1 MIQNDILERFAH
13 AEARHQREIDRF
25 RSDGGT
31 WRNKQKLFEIEM
43 NQRGYILV
51 GVGMYS
57 SVWRLH
63 GKLYKINSNL
73 NGVYDGF
80 YNWMLACIK
89 QPGNPC
95 LPQFG
100 ELVQHGQR
108 FCVEVQPLQKQW
120 TIDGPE
126 SLYGASRTN
135 RYLRDA
141 ILLAVQ
147 VCANECEVSRGM
159 FDNFDPD
166 RIDAKIIKTFLDIH
180 TANVMRLNGQLV
192 LNDPI
197 AYLANQIPV
206 FEVAEYA

>member
-1 MIQNDILERFAH
+1 MIQNYILELFDKAESHYHKELSRFKTH
-13 AEARHQREIDRF
+13 
-25 RSDGGT
+25 GGT

-43 NQRGYILV
+43 NARGFILV

-63 GKLYKINSNL
+63 GRLYKINSNL
-73 NGVYDGF
+73 NGMFDGF
-80 YNWMLACIK
+80 YNWMLECIK
-89 QPGNPC
+89 HPDNPC

-100 ELVQHGQR
+100 ELVQVGQR
-108 FCVEVQPLQKQW
+108 FCVEVTPMHPQY
-120 TIDGPE
+120 TINGPE
-126 SLYGASRTN
+126 SLYSASRTN
-135 RYLRDA
+135 KHLRDA

-147 VCANECEVSRGM
+147 TCANESDVSRGVY
-159 FDNFDPD
+159 DNFDPEK
-166 RIDAKIIKTFLDIH
+166 IDTKLISIFLDVH
-180 TANVMRLNGQLV
+180 SANIMRLNGQVV

>member
-1 MIQNDILERFAH
+1 MIQNYILELFGK
-13 AEARHQREIDRF
+13 AETHHQNELLHF
-25 RSDGGT
+25 RRNGGT

-43 NQRGYILV
+43 NARGFILV

-63 GKLYKINSNL
+63 GRLYKINSNI

-80 YNWMLACIK
+80 YNWMLECIK
-89 QPGNPC
+89 HPGNPC

-100 ELVQHGQR
+100 ELVQVGQR
-108 FCVEVQPLQKQW
+108 FCVEVAPMQQQF
-120 TIDGPE
+120 TIRDAD
-126 SLYGASRTN
+126 SLYSASRTN
-135 RYLRDA
+135 RHLREA

-147 VCANECEVSRGM
+147 TCANESDVSRGM
-159 FDNFDPD
+159 FDKLSPEK
-166 RIDAKIIKTFLDIH
+166 IDAKLIRTFLDVH
-180 TANVMRLNGQLV
+180 AANIMRLNGQVV